1 MLVKTVAKEA
11 DAVKSA
17 HIYPIQKD
25 SKKRRRFPD
34 LPYLFPQNDSSNTWG
49 EELRLLALLKAD
61 CHIHVP
67 ANDNFP
73 AADHPHSRV

>member
-1 MLVKTVAKEA
+1 MQSKVPTYTVYRK
-11 DAVKSA
+11 
-17 HIYPIQKD
+17 IR
-25 SKKRRRFPD
+25 KKRRRFPD
-34 LPYLFPQNDSSNTWG
+34 LPYLFPQNDSFEYLG